1 MIAHPAKR
9 VKVRGLA
16 KFTAIVRGGII
27 ISNGRDARSTQL
39 RDDALDEPPRVAR
52 EGKAHEPHGLF
63 GRKIGLGILL
73 RRRLVHRDRRRTVNL
88 QLEDVRAARMA
99 E

>member
-1 MIAHPAKR
+1 MWNLSTERERAAKR
-9 VKVRGLA
+9 WLQWWHL
-16 KFTAIVRGGII
+16 
-27 ISNGRDARSTQL
+27 ARSTQL